1 MSSLSVIWDAI
12 PISISSMSDSLTAS
26 WKEQVL
32 SYLDNNNNNNKNKLA
47 KPTNTVE
54 LFSIEDN
61 KDK

>member
-32 SYLDNNNNNNKNKLA
+32 SYLDNNNNKNKLA